1 MSKLFIHIFNWFER
15 HKKVFYAVL
24 ILLVAVFA
32 VMASRISFQENI
44 ANFFDTSGGNKN
56 AVFQSVKAKDKIIVL
71 FSGEDPSQIIE
82 SAEIFQDELESLI
95 RDSLVNSV
103 TAYADEE
110 VIAKVTSFIYEYLP
124 IFLDD
129 SDYQR
134 LGQLSKRCDRQLY
147 RQGLCTS
154 DLAFG
159 HVCGRYCNARSPEY
173 SHPSAA
179 KARTI
184 QSGFTIRNLRWASL
198 HERFIHH
205 AYLCGTL

>member
-134 LGQLSKRCDRQLY
+134 LG
-147 RQGLCTS
+147 TS
-154 DLAFG
+154 
-159 HVCGRYCNARSPEY
+159 CRKMRST
-173 SHPSAA
+173 A
-179 KARTI
+179 
-184 QSGFTIRNLRWASL
+184 L
-198 HERFIHH
+198 
-205 AYLCGTL
+205 